1 MSTVRPITYV
11 TPEQLQ
17 EFEDRVAQHFEALEN
32 RLILHEAVIG
42 QILEFV
48 DEAEVED
55 VEETTFEDDEEV
67 LAEEGFEIDILQATV
82 PPEHQPDEDA
92 LAAQREAR
100 RLQKEA
106 AGAEAKAAAAVA
118 PVTLDETPPAA
129 APVQALDPVEAANQV
144 QVGEEGVTVE

>member
-17 EFEDRVAQHFEALEN
+17 EFEDRVVQHFEALEN

-48 DEAEVED
+48 DETEVEA
-55 VEETTFEDDEEV
+55 VEAEEDDDGWT
-67 LAEEGFEIDILQATV
+67 EEGPSPLTV
-82 PPEHQPDEDA
+82 VEALGAPTEVDEDA